1 MRGFREQVV
10 EQAQEEGFVTTLMG
24 RRRPIPELR
33 SGNPN
38 TRRLGERLAVNTVIQ
53 GTAADII
60 KVAMVRCWARLR
72 EERMETRLVLQIH
85 DELLFEGP
93 PEEMDAALEL
103 VKREMAAAYELD
115 PPLEVDAGVGT
126 DWLNAK

>member
-1 MRGFREQVV
+1 
-10 EQAQEEGFVTTLMG
+10 
-24 RRRPIPELR
+24 
-33 SGNPN
+33 
-38 TRRLGERLAVNTVIQ
+38 LAVNTVIQ

-103 VKREMAAAYELD
+103 VKHEMTQAYELD

>member
-1 MRGFREQVV
+1 
-10 EQAQEEGFVTTLMG
+10 
-24 RRRPIPELR
+24 
-33 SGNPN
+33 
-38 TRRLGERLAVNTVIQ
+38 
-53 GTAADII
+53 
-60 KVAMVRCWARLR
+60 MVRCWARLR
-72 EERMETRLVLQIH
+72 EERMQTRLVLQIH

-103 VKREMAAAYELD
+103 VRTEMTTAYQLD